1 MRIIN
6 YFLIA
11 FLLFNIE
18 NVIAQNQESLT
29 KSTIHIE
36 SIEGNEVKIGEG
48 YFFVF
53 QLTKNKTYYSSI
65 LVSKELI
72 NNASKINLF
81 FKKEVNGKSS
91 NEDIYILT
99 IPNNSDYIIQDI
111 DKSND
116 LIAIPFRNLEV
127 ELEKAGIKTSQ
138 VFLVKESLS
147 TYNLP
152 IVANDLENIQKI
164 WEAKF

>member
-1 MRIIN
+1 MKIIK

-18 NVIAQNQESLT
+18 NVIAQNHESLSQ
-29 KSTIHIE
+29 STIHIE
-36 SIEGNEVKIGEG
+36 SIKGNDVKMGEG

-53 QLTKNKTYYSSI
+53 QLTKDKTYYSSI
-65 LVSKELI
+65 LVSKKLI

-81 FKKEVNGKSS
+81 FKKEVDGKSS
-91 NEDIYILT
+91 NEDTYILT

-147 TYNLP
+147 TYKIP
-152 IVANDLENIQKI
+152 IVVDDLEKIQKI
-164 WEAKF
+164 WESKF